1 MIRCIRTEFK
11 KCMYFPFFLLAALG
25 TLALCLAAIGEY
37 DYTGKSRTILEMMV
51 RGVDGQTVDQSG
63 LVLWLNGCS
72 GWLTLILPLLTT
84 FGYLVTLSS
93 ERQSG
98 ETGAVLLRAGNLR
111 YCMGKVTGGALAGG
125 VGAAAGYGLFGLLMA
140 AVFPAFSGFP
150 PEEQGFYLEIY
161 GASSSAVVIVKRLLG
176 FFLYG
181 IFVSFFGI
189 GVAVAVRDRYMLL
202 CLPFLMNYVYTQ
214 VVNKLLWGGSMDGPP
229 GLGQIFSMDTV
240 MDVSAD
246 PYWGMSLVFMAVVYV
261 ALVFLFWLEVKRRGY
276 YG

>member
-25 TLALCLAAIGEY
+25 TLTLCLAAIGEY

-98 ETGAVLLRAGNLR
+98 ETGAAETAETAARDGN
-111 YCMGKVTGGALAGG
+111 
-125 VGAAAGYGLFGLLMA
+125 AA
-140 AVFPAFSGFP
+140 
-150 PEEQGFYLEIY
+150 
-161 GASSSAVVIVKRLLG
+161 KREKRTSRNR
-176 FFLYG
+176 
-181 IFVSFFGI
+181 IKT
-189 GVAVAVRDRYMLL
+189 A
-202 CLPFLMNYVYTQ
+202 
-214 VVNKLLWGGSMDGPP
+214 
-229 GLGQIFSMDTV
+229 
-240 MDVSAD
+240 
-246 PYWGMSLVFMAVVYV
+246 VYV
-261 ALVFLFWLEVKRRGY
+261 FE
-276 YG
+276 

>member
-1 MIRCIRTEFK
+1 MIRCIRTEFR

-25 TLALCLAAIGEY
+25 TLVLCLAAIGEY

-125 VGAAAGYGLFGLLMA
+125 VGAAAG
-140 AVFPAFSGFP
+140 
-150 PEEQGFYLEIY
+150 
-161 GASSSAVVIVKRLLG
+161 
-176 FFLYG
+176 
-181 IFVSFFGI
+181 
-189 GVAVAVRDRYMLL
+189 
-202 CLPFLMNYVYTQ
+202 
-214 VVNKLLWGGSMDGPP
+214 
-229 GLGQIFSMDTV
+229 
-240 MDVSAD
+240 
-246 PYWGMSLVFMAVVYV
+246 
-261 ALVFLFWLEVKRRGY
+261 
-276 YG
+276 